1 KTEPVAN
8 VDASDAKYI
17 ASPPNSY
24 GSPSRFIGT
33 KSSTWANS
41 PPGSNIG
48 LVISVFI
55 YPGAI
60 AFTRMLCDTH
70 SDAMHFVIIATAA
83 FEALY
88 AHCASVLAMKLD
100 MDAIFIIDPDLF
112 SIIF

>member
-1 KTEPVAN
+1 
-8 VDASDAKYI
+8 
-17 ASPPNSY
+17 
-24 GSPSRFIGT
+24 
-33 KSSTWANS
+33 
-41 PPGSNIG
+41 GSNIG

-112 SIIF
+112 SIIFLPTYFDTRKTPLTFTSIVFFQSSKLISSIFIF